1 MSEQGSTERVD
12 VVVVGSGFGGSVT
25 AYRMADAGR
34 SVVVLE
40 RGRAYPPGSF
50 PRTPSGISHNF
61 WEPAAGRHGL
71 FQMWSFAG
79 LDGIASAGLGGGSLI
94 YANVLLRK
102 DEKWFVH
109 EQALPKGGYEHW
121 PISRAD
127 LEPHYDAVEAMIG
140 ATSYPYTDT
149 PKTQAMREAAEGAG
163 MAVMLPPLAISFSR
177 RPGEE
182 PVRMGEIPAPEYGNI
197 HGLPRATCVGCGECD
212 LGCNFG
218 AKNTL
223 DHTYLSAAQHAG
235 ADVRVRHEV
244 KGFRPLD
251 GGGYEVTYVVH
262 TGEDGE
268 PAVDLPVHTIQCER
282 LVLAAG
288 TFGSSYLLLRNRAA
302 LPGLSAA
309 LGTRFTGNG
318 DLLGFVMEAVQGDV
332 GRQLAANTGPVITSA
347 VRVSDEADGDG
358 STGRGH
364 YIEDAGY
371 PAFGA
376 WLAETTGALGTL
388 GRAAK
393 FATERLVGSVGDHDA
408 TSVGADLAL
417 LLGDARLTSTSLPLL
432 GMGRDIPD
440 GVLRLREGRLEVDWT
455 TETSLAYF
463 DGVRGTM
470 RALAE
475 QLGGKYADNPLWWF
489 KRVITVHP
497 LGGAPMG
504 RHDREGVCDSY
515 GEVYGHPGL
524 YVLDGSLLPGPVG
537 ANPSLTIAAVADRA
551 ATHLLETTAAS
562 SQTSPAPAV
571 DLPTAPSS
579 PQPEPVAA
587 EVAPE
592 PSRDLGTGTGAPTST
607 GKSGI
612 RFTEQMKGFAALGV
626 DDPQTGHDQGKKA
639 RERMMFE
646 LTIAVDDVDRFVS
659 EPGHLGSAE
668 GYVDCDLL
676 GGRLEVE
683 RGWFNLFVEADDPDQ
698 RRMLY
703 RLWLTGPGGNPMT
716 FAGFKEVRDEP
727 GLDVWRDTSTLYV
740 RVLEGHVEPDAGD
753 DGVPVL
759 GAGVI
764 TIHIPDFMKQM
775 TTFRTWGDHR
785 VGAMEGFGRLFLG
798 QLWEVY
804 GRFAPGPDN
813 QRDDH
818 EESQ

>member
-1 MSEQGSTERVD
+1 
-12 VVVVGSGFGGSVT
+12 
-25 AYRMADAGR
+25 MASAGR

-40 RGRAYPPGSF
+40 RGRAYPPGGF

-61 WEPAAGRHGL
+61 WEPGAGRHGL

-79 LDGIASAGLGGGSLI
+79 LDGIASSGLGGGSLI

-109 EQALPKGGYEHW
+109 EQGLPNGGYEHW

-127 LEPHYDAVEAMIG
+127 LEPHYDEVEKMIG
-140 ATSYPYTDT
+140 VSAYPYTDT
-149 PKTQAMREAAEGAG
+149 PKTNAMREAADGAG
-163 MAVMLPPLAISFSR
+163 LSMMLPPLAISFAR

-182 PVRMGEIPAPEYGNI
+182 PVRMGEIPAPDYGNI

-212 LGCNFG
+212 LGCNYG
-218 AKNTL
+218 SKNTL

-235 ADVRVRHEV
+235 ADIRVRHEV
-244 KGFRPLD
+244 KGFRPLGSD
-251 GGGYEVTYVVH
+251 EGGGYEVTYVVH
-262 TGEDGE
+262 TGQDGE
-268 PAVDLPVHTIQCER
+268 PAVDLPLHTIECER

-302 LPGLSAA
+302 LPGLSDA

-318 DLLGFVMEAVQGDV
+318 DLLGFVMEAAQGEV
-332 GRQLAANTGPVITSA
+332 GRQLAANTGPVITCA
-347 VRVSDEADGDG
+347 IRVGDEVDADG

-371 PAFGA
+371 PVFGA
-376 WLAETTGALGTL
+376 WLAETTGALGTV
-388 GRAAK
+388 GRAAR
-393 FATERLVGSVGDHDA
+393 FATGRLVGALGDSDA

-432 GMGRDIPD
+432 GMGRDVPD

-455 TETSLAYF
+455 TETSLEYF
-463 DGVRGTM
+463 NGVRGTM
-470 RALAE
+470 RTIAE
-475 QLGGKYADNPLWWF
+475 QLGGTYADNPLWWV

-551 ATHLLETTAAS
+551 ATHLLETTAAAS
-562 SQTSPAPAV
+562 HISPPPAEDLPQATSEPQPDDVETPAV
-571 DLPTAPSS
+571 APVDL
-579 PQPEPVAA
+579 VAA
-587 EVAPE
+587 VAA
-592 PSRDLGTGTGAPTST
+592 GA
-607 GKSGI
+607 SGVK
-612 RFTEQMKGFAALGV
+612 FTEQMKGFAALGV
-626 DDPQTGHDQGKKA
+626 DDPQTGHDEGKKA

-646 LTIAVDDVDRFVS
+646 LTISVDDVDRFVS

-676 GGRLEVE
+676 GGRLDVE
-683 RGWFNLFVEADDPDQ
+683 RGWFNLFVEADDPAE
-698 RRMLY
+698 RKMLY

-716 FAGFKEVRDEP
+716 FTGFKEVRDEP
-727 GLDVWRDTSTLYV
+727 GLDIWRDTSTLYV
-740 RVLEGHVEPDAGD
+740 RVLEGHVDPAAGD

-759 GAGVI
+759 GAGII
-764 TIHIPDFMKQM
+764 TIHIPDFMKQL
-775 TTFRTWGDHR
+775 TTFRAWGDHR
-785 VGAMEGFGRLFLG
+785 LGAMEGFGRLFLG
-798 QLWEVY
+798 QLWDVY
-804 GRFAPGPDN
+804 GGLASGDAVEP
-813 QRDDH
+813 
-818 EESQ
+818 EEAR

>member
-1 MSEQGSTERVD
+1 MTVERVD

-25 AYRMADAGR
+25 SYRMASAGR

-109 EQALPKGGYEHW
+109 EQALPNGGYENW

-127 LEPHYDAVEAMIG
+127 LDPHYDEVERMIG
-140 ATSYPYTDT
+140 ASAYPYTDT
-149 PKTQAMREAAEGAG
+149 PKTNAMREAADGAG
-163 MAVMLPPLAISFSR
+163 LSMMLPPLAISFSR

-182 PVRMGEIPAPEYGNI
+182 PVRMGEIPDPEYGNV

-212 LGCNFG
+212 LGCNYG

-235 ADVRVRHEV
+235 ADIRVRHEV

-262 TGEDGE
+262 TGQDGE
-268 PAVDLPVHTIQCER
+268 PAVDLPVQTIECER

-302 LPGLSAA
+302 LPGLSDA
-309 LGTRFTGNG
+309 LGTRFSGNG
-318 DLLGFVMEAVQGDV
+318 DLLGFVMQAMDGEV

-347 VRVSDEADGDG
+347 IRVPDDMDGESDGDG
-358 STGRGH
+358 TRGH

-376 WLAETTGALGTL
+376 WLAETTGALGTV

-393 FATERLVGSVGDHDA
+393 FATERLVGTLTDSDA

-432 GMGRDIPD
+432 GMGRDVPD

-455 TETSLAYF
+455 TETSLEYF
-463 DGVRGTM
+463 NGVRGTM
-470 RALAE
+470 RTIAE
-475 QLGGKYADNPLWWF
+475 QLGGTYADNPLWWV

-524 YVLDGSLLPGPVG
+524 YVLDGALLPGPVG

-551 ATHLLETTAAS
+551 STHLLETTAAS
-562 SQTSPAPAV
+562 SHIAPAPAE
-571 DLPTAPSS
+571 DLPQATSEPQAEDVAPGLVTGASAPSS
-579 PQPEPVAA
+579 TSSA
-587 EVAPE
+587 
-592 PSRDLGTGTGAPTST
+592 GA
-607 GKSGI
+607 SGI

-626 DDPQTGHDQGKKA
+626 DDPQAGHDAGKKA

-646 LTIAVDDVDRFVS
+646 LTISVDDVDRFVS
-659 EPGHLGSAE
+659 EPGHQGRAE
-668 GYVDCDLL
+668 GYVECDLL
-676 GGRLEVE
+676 GGRLDVE
-683 RGWFNLFVEADDPDQ
+683 RGWFNLFVEADDPDE
-698 RRMLY
+698 RKMLY

-716 FAGFKEVRDEP
+716 FTGFKEVRDEP

-740 RVLEGHVEPDAGD
+740 RVLEGHVDPDAGD

-759 GAGVI
+759 GAGII
-764 TIHIPDFMKQM
+764 TIHIPDFMKQL

-785 VGAMEGFGRLFLG
+785 IGAMEGFGKLFLG

-804 GRFAPGPDN
+804 GRFATHDEVEP
-813 QRDDH
+813 
-818 EESQ
+818 EEAR